1 MKTLPTLLRFAFLG
15 LGFLGATVSLTA
27 AQPPVSAKAEKKY
40 VPYRISRGDVLSVEV
55 LASGEREFAAMQK
68 RVEATGTINLLY
80 IQDVRLVG
88 LTVVEAQ
95 DTIATAYRD
104 GRYIRNPVVAL
115 TVETFA
121 PRVVRISG
129 KVNSQ
134 ASFEIPPD
142 GEMTIVEL
150 IFKANGFT
158 DTAKGTAVTVSR
170 TLPDGTPKV
179 YTLDVENAVKGRIKP
194 GTQNDGNFVLQ
205 PDDVVFVP
213 EKII

>member
-1 MKTLPTLLRFAFLG
+1 MKTRLSFFRLALLG
-15 LGFLGATVSLTA
+15 LAFAGSALPAAL
-27 AQPPVSAKAEKKY
+27 AQPVEPKQEKKF
-40 VPYRISRGDVLSVEV
+40 VPYRISRSDVLSVEV
-55 LASGEREFAAMQK
+55 LANGEREFSAAQK
-68 RVEATGTINLLY
+68 RVESTGTVNLLY

-88 LTVVEAQ
+88 LTITEAQ
-95 DTIATAYRD
+95 DAIATAYRD
-104 GRYIRNPVVAL
+104 GRYIRNPVVTV

-142 GEMTIVEL
+142 GEMTIMQL
-150 IFKANGFT
+150 IFRANGFT
-158 DTAKGTAVTVSR
+158 DTAAGTRVTVTR
-170 TLPDGTPKV
+170 TLPDGSPKV
-179 YTLDVENAVKGRIKP
+179 FTLNVENAIKGKIKA
-194 GTQNDGNFVLQ
+194 TDSNDANFVLQ